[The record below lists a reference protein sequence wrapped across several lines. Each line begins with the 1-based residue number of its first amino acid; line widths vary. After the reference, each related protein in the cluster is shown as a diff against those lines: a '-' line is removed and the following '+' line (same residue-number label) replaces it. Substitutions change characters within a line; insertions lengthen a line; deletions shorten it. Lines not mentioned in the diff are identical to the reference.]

1 MNVPGAAESSR
12 LSMRSDVALMAFT
25 RGFVVLM
32 SVVQSVLVA
41 RALGPDGRG
50 ALAAVAG
57 FAGVLVA
64 VGGLGFSSANPYFLI
79 NHPAAHR
86 AIVSNSLWIGGAGGV
101 LLACVGLLVYALEPG
116 VLPGLSM
123 SEVVTALVTVPV
135 MLCALF
141 LQSVLLGQFRT
152 RLYNGLAAAVAAL
165 PALALALGYLLLDL
179 DVLGTLVV
187 TTLSQ
192 VAGMIAYVIVTTDG
206 LPDRFDARLA
216 RDMLRYGVRLYAATT
231 LAFLVIRVDVLL
243 VNGYLGTAAAGLYTV
258 AVAIVDLLFLIPVAV
273 GFSLFPRVAEVPASD
288 LTLRVIRLFTPIMLV
303 LCLAS
308 VAVAA
313 PAIELLYGAPFAGA
327 ADLFYWLAPGAFG
340 LAIATV
346 LSQHFAGRGFPWVL
360 VLAWVVALAV
370 NLGLNLALLDRGA
383 YIAALSSSIAYML
396 VFAVHVAL
404 FARELGGWSTLVK
417 PPGSR

>member
-1 MNVPGAAESSR
+1 MNAPGAAESSR

-79 NHPAAHR
+79 NNPAAHR

-141 LQSVLLGQFRT
+141 LHSVLLGQFRT

-192 VAGMIAYVIVTTDG
+192 VAGMIAYVVVTTDG
-206 LPDRFDARLA
+206 LPERFDTRLA

-273 GFSLFPRVAEVPASD
+273 GFSLFPRVAEAPASD
-288 LTLRVIRLFTPIMLV
+288 LTLRVIRVFTPIMLV
-303 LCLAS
+303 LCLVS

-327 ADLFYWLAPGAFG
+327 ADLFYWLVPGAFG

-383 YIAALSSSIAYML
+383 YIAALSSSIVYML

-404 FARELGGWSTLVK
+404 FARELGGWSPLVK
-417 PPGSR
+417 PPRSR

>member
-1 MNVPGAAESSR
+1 MNISRSAAANR
-12 LSMRSDVALMAFT
+12 PSMRSDVVLMAFT

-50 ALAAVAG
+50 SLAAVAG

-64 VGGLGFSSANPYFLI
+64 LGGLGFSSANPYFLL
-79 NHPAAHR
+79 NRNASDR

-101 LLACVGLLVYALEPG
+101 LLACGGLLVYQLDPG
-116 VLPGLSM
+116 VLPGLSR
-123 SEVVTALVTVPV
+123 SEVVMSLLVVPA

-141 LQSVLLGQFRT
+141 LQSVLIGQFRT
-152 RLYNGLAAAVAAL
+152 RLYNGLAAAVAVL
-165 PALALALGYLLLDL
+165 PALSLALGYVLLDL

-192 VAGMIAYVIVTTDG
+192 FAGLIAYVIVTTDG
-206 LPDRFDARLA
+206 LPARFDKQLA
-216 RDMLRYGVRLYAATT
+216 RDMLRYAMRVYAATT

-243 VNGYLGTAAAGLYTV
+243 VNGYLGAATAGLYTV
-258 AVAIVDLLFLIPVAV
+258 AVAIVDLLYLIPSAV
-273 GFSLFPRVAEVPASD
+273 GFSLFPRVTDAPNSD
-288 LTLRVIRLFTPIMLV
+288 LTLRVIRVFAPLMLV

-308 VAVAA
+308 VALAA
-313 PAIELLYGAPFAGA
+313 PAIELLYGAQFAGA
-327 ADLFYWLAPGAFG
+327 AVLYYWLVPGAFALG
-340 LAIATV
+340 IATV

-360 VLAWVVALAV
+360 VVAWVV
-370 NLGLNLALLDRGA
+370 GLSVNLALNFAFLDRGA
-383 YIAALSSSIAYML
+383 YIAALSSSVAYIL

-404 FARELGGWSTLVK
+404 FARELGGWSTLVR
-417 PPGSR
+417 PPRSL

>member
-1 MNVPGAAESSR
+1 MNAPGAAESSR

-101 LLACVGLLVYALEPG
+101 LLACVGLLVYALDPG

-165 PALALALGYLLLDL
+165 PAIALALGYLLLDL

-231 LAFLVIRVDVLL
+231 LAYLVIRVDVLL

-273 GFSLFPRVAEVPASD
+273 GFSLFPRVAEAPASD

-327 ADLFYWLAPGAFG
+327 ADLFYWLVPGAFG

-383 YIAALSSSIAYML
+383 YIAALSSSIVYML
-396 VFAVHVAL
+396 VFVVHVAL